1 MKKAISLLLSL
12 ILCLWAIP
20 LNVVSFAADEVDP
33 DFFGSGT
40 ASDPFQI
47 DSAYK
52 LRLLYDKINEISEE
66 GSNAKYK
73 DAYFIQ
79 TVDIDLQNKTWTPI
93 GSFTETVDSS
103 KNYILPVTMTE
114 TTIASKI

>member
-1 MKKAISLLLSL
+1 MKKAISLLLSM

-20 LNVVSFAADEVDP
+20 LNFVSFAANEVDP

-66 GSNAKYK
+66 GSNAKYRN
-73 DAYFIQ
+73 AYFIQ
-79 TVDIDLQNKTWTPI
+79 TVDIDLQN
-93 GSFTETVDSS
+93 
-103 KNYILPVTMTE
+103 
-114 TTIASKI
+114 